1 MYKNL
6 FICSLLSCLVFAQAN
21 AKESQA
27 KVDDSK
33 LLGEF
38 LKEKCQDVPFL
49 EDLSLSG
56 KLNLAFVTSNQYLS
70 KEVDIPS
77 FSLDGDVYID
87 YKKVVDGVGFG
98 FKIGT
103 KARSGMIKGGS
114 AIVDSSYV
122 FTGTDKL
129 GEFRFGYSKSAGSA
143 FSISHA
149 DVLTGYNLVDS
160 GNASSFYAQ
169 TSGSILGTGFDK
181 DDAKALKFV
190 WLSPT
195 FKGWSV
201 GFSYAPNSRDGHLF
215 KEKRNKIEKDYDPS
229 QNFADYQSY
238 IKDSFTGGISYEY
251 GDPNA
256 FNMKIALAGW
266 TAKGRTDA
274 VTKLRDVKGYNIG
287 AIFGYAKYKLAL
299 GFTDNMNS
307 MIPRDLIDPSAQ
319 EFGMCP
325 GANNG
330 KLYNIG
336 IGYFGDKWEMSAG
349 HFHAVKKW
357 SSNERS
363 NTNITTVAVQYNV
376 DKMLSTY
383 VEYNNIRTKT
393 CDRIMKS
400 EEHSDGSAYG
410 NNRANLFIVGAKINI

>member
-6 FICSLLSCLVFAQAN
+6 FIFSLLSCLVFAQAN
-21 AKESQA
+21 AE
-27 KVDDSK
+27 DTK

-38 LKEKCQDVPFL
+38 TREQCQDVPLL
-49 EDLSLSG
+49 EDLIVSG
-56 KLNLAFVTSNQYLS
+56 ELKLAFVTSNQYLS
-70 KEVDIPS
+70 NEVDVS
-77 FSLDGDVYID
+77 SVSLDGDVNID
-87 YKKVVDGVGFG
+87 YKKVVDGIGFG
-98 FKIGT
+98 FRIGT

-114 AIVDSSYV
+114 AIIDSSYV
-122 FTGTDKL
+122 FADTDNL
-129 GEFRFGYSKSAGSA
+129 GQIRFGYSKSAGSM
-143 FSISHA
+143 FSVSYA

-160 GNASSFYAQ
+160 GNASAFYAQ
-169 TSGSILGTGFDK
+169 TSGSIIGTGFDK
-181 DDAKALKFV
+181 DDSKALKVV

-195 FKGWSV
+195 IKGWSI

-215 KEKRNKIEKDYDPS
+215 KEKRNKIEKDYSPA

-287 AIFGYAKYKLAL
+287 AILGYAKYKFAL
-299 GFTDNMNS
+299 GFTDNMDS
-307 MIPRDLIDPSAQ
+307 MIPKDLVDPAAQ
-319 EFGMCP
+319 KFGMCP
-325 GANNG
+325 GANDG

-336 IGYFGDKWEMSAG
+336 VGYFGEKWEMSAG

-357 SSNERS
+357 SGNERS
-363 NTNITTVAVQYNV
+363 NSNITTVAVQYNV
-376 DKMLSTY
+376 DKMFSTY

-393 CDRIMKS
+393 CDRIRKS
-400 EEHSDGSAYG
+400 EEHSDGQSYG
-410 NNRANLFIVGAKINI
+410 NNRANLFIVGAKIKL